1 MQLCIQRFWVCSFLL
16 FLLTTCDA
24 GDTVLVPRDT
34 SGAGRPS
41 LLVRPVVDTPYVSL
55 SASLGWTSA
64 VSGATVRLHR
74 MNEPYDNS
82 YWTVAATDGAGIATF
97 FDVLAGLYEVVV
109 SRTLDSTERAQL
121 PSGERLLVGG
131 RRLYVPATGA
141 QDITVVP
148 DGRGALVFAEFSL
161 DYPGYVYTLPALDA
175 KYFEIHNNADTTIYL
190 DGKYWGVG
198 WDTIVESERWGTCD
212 QTSAVR
218 NDPEGIWTR
227 IVFQFP
233 GAGRDY
239 PLDAGGTVLVARAAI
254 DHSQVHPELPDL
266 SHANFEW
273 GGEVSPDNPD
283 VPNLQQIGLEVAYR
297 TVPRIG
303 GSTYLSESVPLE
315 TLPRYVDPAT
325 GDAWV
330 RIPRALVLDAW
341 VGAVDWTTYTFVP
354 TPACLE
360 AMHRYFERLP
370 GPAAAHTDPDFSFSA
385 QRRVL
390 YTRPD
395 GGKVLQDTDTSMEDF
410 VKASRTPGWIPDSL
424 SH

>member
-1 MQLCIQRFWVCSFLL
+1 MIRTHGWKL
-16 FLLTTCDA
+16 
-24 GDTVLVPRDT
+24 
-34 SGAGRPS
+34 S
-41 LLVRPVVDTPYVSL
+41 LLLLLAGCDPGEVVLLAPEKRASETPGLSVHAVVDTPF
-55 SASLGWTSA
+55 ATIATSLGWTDG
-64 VSGATVRLHR
+64 VPGADVRVHR
-74 MNEPYDNS
+74 MNYPYDES
-82 YWTVAATDGAGIATF
+82 YWTVAVTDGAGIATF
-97 FDVLAGLYEVVV
+97 FDLLAGLYEVVV
-109 SRTLDSTERAQL
+109 SRTLDSTERGQL
-121 PSGERLLVGG
+121 PGGEHVLAGG
-131 RRLYVPATGA
+131 RRLYLPAAGA
-141 QDITVVP
+141 QDVTGAP
-148 DGRGALVFAEFSL
+148 DGRGALVFGEFSL

-175 KYFEIHNNADTTIYL
+175 KYFEVHNNADTTIYL

-233 GAGRDY
+233 GAGNDY
-239 PLDAGGTVLVARAAI
+239 PLDPGGTVLVARAAI
-254 DHSQVHPELPDL
+254 DHTQVHPDLPDL
-266 SHANFEW
+266 THADFEW

-315 TLPRYVDPAT
+315 TLQRYVDPAT

-330 RIPRALVLDAW
+330 RIPRALVLDVW
-341 VGAVDWTTYTFVP
+341 VGAVDWTTYTFVA

-360 AMHRYFERLP
+360 ATHRYFERLP
-370 GPAAAHTDPDFSFSA
+370 GPAAAHTDPDFTFSA

-395 GGKVLQDTDTSMEDF
+395 GRKVLQDTDTSMEDF
-410 VKASRTPGWIPDSL
+410 VKAPRSPGWIPDSL
-424 SH
+424 GR